1 VSRRS
6 LSETVGP
13 VVYQRIGLVHK
24 VNGPPAAAGRDPH
37 RHRRHKNH
45 QNTTASS
52 HTLQKYAELPGLSN
66 LVVSVFF
73 KILEYSNKS
82 VFLHRI
88 VTRVTVTDVTKKEW
102 VMKFYDREKRNVA
115 LR

>member
-45 QNTTASS
+45 QTTTASS

-66 LVVSVFF
+66 LVVSVFSKDFGIF
-73 KILEYSNKS
+73 KQIRIFASNCNTRYSN
-82 VFLHRI
+82 R
-88 VTRVTVTDVTKKEW
+88 RYKK
-102 VMKFYDREKRNVA
+102 KNGS
-115 LR
+115 